1 MDRETTAGINKHYL
15 AWGFP
20 KFFNGSLIP
29 IFDLARLLLPP
40 GNQRDRHNF
49 FATFPNVAV
58 LANIINLRYLSP
70 KVATVLADNSINSE
84 SLLGGKAR
92 EHALI
97 GQSW

>member
-1 MDRETTAGINKHYL
+1 MTVI
-15 AWGFP
+15 
-20 KFFNGSLIP
+20 I
-29 IFDLARLLLPP
+29 
-40 GNQRDRHNF
+40 F

-58 LANIINLRYLSP
+58 LANIINLCYLSP

>member
-20 KFFNGSLIP
+20 KFFNGG
-29 IFDLARLLLPP
+29 LLLPP
-40 GNQRDRHNF
+40 GNQRDRHGL

-58 LANIINLRYLSP
+58 LANIINLCYLSP
-70 KVATVLADNSINSE
+70 KVATDNSINSE